1 MVSKVGLAFE
11 VPFHKAFDRV
21 TAKQIGVNGKPFLQ
35 SLEEQRSQWP
45 SQPLMCRNIESDLL
59 PFEDCR
65 RKFFVHQLLEQK
77 LLVFS
82 SDFQMSRELSRKF
95 HDPVVQKGRP
105 HFDRMRHT
113 HAIAFG
119 KNVVGEKVSLIEPE
133 IRCQIVIGRR

>member
-1 MVSKVGLAFE
+1 VVSKVGFSFE
-11 VPFHKAFDRV
+11 VPFHKAFDRF

-113 HAIAFG
+113 HAVAFG
-119 KNVVGEKVSLIEPE
+119 QDVVGEKISLIEPE

>member
-21 TAKQIGVNGKPFLQ
+21 TAKQIGVSGKPFLQ
-35 SLEEQRSQWP
+35 SLEEQSSQWP

-113 HAIAFG
+113 HAVAFG
-119 KNVVGEKVSLIEPE
+119 QDVVGEKISLIEPE